1 MKLKNKTCFGY
12 QVCNMQAD
20 LGGTA
25 DMKFWFLDVVVPS

>member
-1 MKLKNKTCFGY
+1 MKLKNKTCFDY

-25 DMKFWFLDVVVPS
+25 DVKFWYL